1 MKKPGIF
8 VSIAL
13 VLTLVL
19 GACSSNQ
26 TSSKSE
32 GKGESAK
39 KSGKP
44 YIAIISK
51 GFSQQYWQAVKKG
64 ADQAAAKYNVR
75 ITFDGPDNE
84 SQVDQQVN
92 MLHNALNKN
101 PDAIG
106 FAALDTKAAM
116 SYLQQAKS
124 RNIPIIAF
132 DSGVEGNIPVTTA
145 ATNNKA
151 AGALAADKLAELIG
165 KKGEV
170 AVVAHDQTSKTGVDR
185 RDGFVNEIKKKYPKI
200 KIVDIQYGDSD
211 ILKSTDAAKAIM
223 QSHPKLKGFYGTN
236 ENSAI
241 GIDNAISE
249 TGKKGITVV
258 GFDAGK
264 QQLDA
269 IKNGIEAGAITQNPI
284 GIGYAT
290 VEAAVKVLKG
300 QKVPKTIDTGFYWYD
315 KSNMDSKKIK
325 PLLYQ

>member
-1 MKKPGIF
+1 M
-8 VSIAL
+8 
-13 VLTLVL
+13 
-19 GACSSNQ
+19 GACSSSK
-26 TSSKSE
+26 TSSASSDA
-32 GKGESAK
+32 GNSAK

-64 ADQAAAKYNVR
+64 ADEAAAKYNVK
-75 ITFDGPDNE
+75 ISFDGPDNE

-106 FAALDTKAAM
+106 FAALDTQAAM
-116 SYLQQAKS
+116 SYLKQAQS
-124 RNIPIIAF
+124 RKIPIVAF
-132 DSGVEGNIPVTTA
+132 DSGVQGDIPVTTA
-145 ATNNKA
+145 ATNNKD

-170 AVVAHDQTSKTGVDR
+170 AVVAHDQTSQTGINR
-185 RDGFVNEIKKKYPKI
+185 RDGFVNEIKAKYPNI
-200 KIVDIQYGDSD
+200 KIDDIQYGDSD
-211 ILKSTDAAKAIM
+211 ILKSTDVAKAIM
-223 QSHPKLKGFYGTN
+223 QAHPKLKGFYGTN

-249 TGKKGITVV
+249 IGKKGITVV
-258 GFDAGK
+258 GFDSGK

-269 IKNGIEAGAITQNPI
+269 INSGIEAGAITQDPI

-290 VEAAVKVLKG
+290 VQAAVEALQGKKLK
-300 QKVPKTIDTGFYWYD
+300 KTIDTGFYWYD
-315 KSNMDSKKIK
+315 KSNMNSSKIK